1 MFAGSNVAIVTPFT
15 QDGAEVDYAK
25 LKELIEWHIDAG
37 TDGILPTGCTGEAA
51 TLSHSEQKEVIKFS
65 VETVAGRAKVIPG
78 TGSNNTKEAI
88 DLSCYAKEVGADGV
102 LVICPYY
109 NKPTPEGQFQHY
121 KLIAEAAD
129 IPVML
134 YNVPGRT
141 GTKMSA
147 DTIARM
153 YNEIE
158 NIVCI
163 KEACGSVDQI
173 TEILEKCK
181 IEVLSGDDMLT
192 LPMGSVGGK
201 GVVSVIANLV
211 PEEVKALCDA
221 ILSNDYPKAK
231 ELHYKLIELART
243 MFIETNPIPVKMALE
258 LMGKMDYNVR
268 MPLTRPQQS
277 TVEALKIV
285 LKKYNLMK

>member
-15 QDGAEVDYAK
+15 EDGSVDYAK
-25 LKELIEWHIDAG
+25 LKELFEWHIAAG

-51 TLSHSEQKEVIKFS
+51 TLSHEEQKEVIKFS
-65 VETVAGRAKVIPG
+65 VETIAGRTKVIPG
-78 TGSNNTKEAI
+78 TGSNNTREAVE
-88 DLSCYAKEVGADGV
+88 LSRYAAEVGADGV
-102 LVICPYY
+102 LVISPYY

-121 KLIAEAAD
+121 KAVAEAAK

-141 GTKMSA
+141 GLKMSA

-163 KEACGSVDQI
+163 KEACGSVDQV
-173 TEILEKCK
+173 TAILERCD

-192 LPMGSVGGK
+192 LPMAAVGAR
-201 GVVSVIANLV
+201 GVVSVVANIV
-211 PEEVKALCDA
+211 PGEVKVLCDA
-221 ILSNDYPKAK
+221 ILADDYARAK
-231 ELHYKLIELART
+231 ELHYKLIELSRV
-243 MFIETNPIPVKMALE
+243 MFTETNPIPVKTALQ
-258 LMGKMDYNVR
+258 LMGRMDFKVR
-268 MPLTRPQQS
+268 MPLTAAQES
-277 TVEALKIV
+277 TVAVLKVV
-285 LKKYNLMK
+285 LKKYDLI

>member
-15 QDGAEVDYAK
+15 EDGSVDYAK
-25 LKELIEWHIDAG
+25 LKELFEWHIAAG

-51 TLSHSEQKEVIKFS
+51 TLSHEEQKEVIKFS
-65 VETVAGRAKVIPG
+65 VETIAGRTKVIPG
-78 TGSNNTKEAI
+78 TGSNNTREAVE
-88 DLSCYAKEVGADGV
+88 LSRYAAEVGADGV
-102 LVICPYY
+102 LVISPYY

-121 KLIAEAAD
+121 KAVAEAAK

-141 GTKMSA
+141 GLKMSA

-163 KEACGSVDQI
+163 KEACGSVDQV
-173 TEILEKCK
+173 TAILERCD

-192 LPMGSVGGK
+192 LPMAAVGAR
-201 GVVSVIANLV
+201 GVVSVVANIV
-211 PEEVKALCDA
+211 PSEVKALCDA
-221 ILSNDYPKAK
+221 ILADDYARAK
-231 ELHYKLIELART
+231 ELHYKLIELSRV
-243 MFIETNPIPVKMALE
+243 MFTETNPIPVKTALQ
-258 LMGKMDYNVR
+258 LMGRMDFKVR
-268 MPLTRPQQS
+268 MPLTAAQES
-277 TVEALKIV
+277 TVAVLKVV
-285 LKKYNLMK
+285 LKKYDLI